1 MTTQTASASKST
13 ANKLFTGMLAAGM
26 AASMMAPA
34 AAFAVTAD
42 EAVNQDVDHARAV
55 NNVGNTQYWLE
66 IVEDADQGGLGN
78 MSVDVPIKV
87 TLAIDSEG
95 NFITPSALKNVIE
108 NDSEF
113 PLDVVGMTLTEKDGF
128 GLRAATGFDDL
139 DDKNIFS
146 GQISSVELNADG
158 TAVEADKQVVAFTKL
173 GQFSENAAWRME
185 SSDNADKKGDD
196 CLFIQI
202 DGEIGNVAGKYFTA
216 PINMFDVTYT
226 FAAAEADPVATPGNL
241 TD

>member
-1 MTTQTASASKST
+1 MNTSASTQST
-13 ANKLFTGMLAAGM
+13 TSRKLFTGVVAAGL

-34 AAFAVTAD
+34 AAFAITAD
-42 EAVNQDVDHARAV
+42 EAKNQNVDHARAV

-66 IVEDADQGGLGN
+66 IVEDADKGGLGN

-95 NFITPSALKNVIE
+95 HFITPSALKNVIE

-113 PLDVVGMTLTEKDGF
+113 PLDVVGMTITEKSGF
-128 GLRAATGFDDL
+128 DLRAASGFGDL
-139 DDKNIFS
+139 DDKNIFN
-146 GQISSVELNADG
+146 GQIASVALNADG
-158 TAVEADKQVVAFTKL
+158 TGVADSKQVVGFTNL

-185 SSDNADKKGDD
+185 SSDNADKAGDD

-216 PINMFDVTYT
+216 PINMFDITYT
-226 FAAAEADPVATPGNL
+226 FAAADADAVATSGDL